1 MYRWR
6 LTFFGLSP
14 NDKPKIHEQIFQ
26 LMYYGEGF
34 THSDVYSMPVYLRSF
49 YYKQL
54 VDTRKKENDEIRKQN
69 QKSNSQIS
77 RPAINP
83 RFKR

>member
-1 MYRWR
+1 
-6 LTFFGLSP
+6 
-14 NDKPKIHEQIFQ
+14 
-26 LMYYGEGF
+26 MYYGEGF
-34 THSDVYSMPVYLRSF
+34 THSDVYSMPVYLRNF

-54 VDTRKKENDEIRKQN
+54 VDTRKKENDEVRKAN
-69 QKSNSQIS
+69 QKSKSQIA